1 MFEALLGFGGLVLL
15 TLLRVPLAF
24 AMAISATVGL
34 AVMRGWPVAWASA
47 EQVIQETGFAYT
59 LSVVPLF
66 VLMGNFVARA
76 GLAQELFEAA
86 HSMIGHV
93 KGGLAHATVLACAG
107 FGAIC
112 GSSLATAATM
122 SRVDYPSM
130 KKLGYSEAMASGVV
144 ATGGTL
150 GIMIPPSTIL
160 VIYGIITE
168 TNIGELFAAGVLPG
182 ILTASLLM
190 VGITIM
196 AWLDPEH
203 APADRRY
210 SWAERWR
217 ALRGIWGVLVLALL
231 VLGGI
236 YGGVF
241 TPTEGAGFG
250 AAGAFAFAWLRGK
263 LTWRLLYTILADS
276 ARTTSM
282 IFALLIGALMFANFM
297 NFTSLPF
304 ELKDGILGLGLSP
317 IMVVVAMMFV
327 YVALGMVLEELTMVL
342 LTIPLF
348 FPIVFDLGFDP
359 VWFGVLITMV
369 VQIGLVSPPV
379 GMNLFVIHGLLPGV
393 GLTTIYRGVWI
404 LVVAM
409 VVALGILIAYP
420 QISLALP
427 TLLLR

>member
-122 SRVDYPSM
+122 SRVAYPSM

-263 LTWRLLYTILADS
+263 LTWRLLFTILADS

>member
-122 SRVDYPSM
+122 SRVAYPSM

-190 VGITIM
+190 LGITIM

-250 AAGAFAFAWLRGK
+250 AAGTFAFAWLRGK

-327 YVALGMVLEELTMVL
+327 YVALGMVLEELSMVL

>member
-86 HSMIGHV
+86 HSMIGNV

-122 SRVDYPSM
+122 SRVAYPSM

-190 VGITIM
+190 LGITIM

-327 YVALGMVLEELTMVL
+327 YVALGMVLEELSMVL

-348 FPIVFDLGFDP
+348 FPIVFDLGFYP

>member
-122 SRVDYPSM
+122 SRVAYPSM

-168 TNIGELFAAGVLPG
+168 PNIGELFAAGVLPG
-182 ILTASLLM
+182 ILTATLLM
-190 VGITIM
+190 LGITIM

-327 YVALGMVLEELTMVL
+327 YVALGMVLEELSMVL

-379 GMNLFVIHGLLPGV
+379 CMNLFVIHGLLPGV

>member
-122 SRVDYPSM
+122 SRVAYPSM

-190 VGITIM
+190 LGITIM

-217 ALRGIWGVLVLALL
+217 ALRGIWGVLVFALL

-327 YVALGMVLEELTMVL
+327 YVALGMVLEELSMVL

>member
-1 MFEALLGFGGLVLL
+1 MFEALLGFGWLVLL

-66 VLMGNFVARA
+66 VLMGNFVACA

-122 SRVDYPSM
+122 SRVAYPSM

-190 VGITIM
+190 LGITIM

-327 YVALGMVLEELTMVL
+327 YVALGMVLEELSMVL

>member
-1 MFEALLGFGGLVLL
+1 MFEAMLGFGGLVLL

-76 GLAQELFEAA
+76 GLAQELFDAA

-122 SRVDYPSM
+122 SRVAYPSM

-190 VGITIM
+190 TGITIM

-263 LTWRLLYTILADS
+263 LTWRLLFTILADS

-409 VVALGILIAYP
+409 VVALTILIAYP
-420 QISLALP
+420 EISLALP

>member
-122 SRVDYPSM
+122 SRVAYPSM

-190 VGITIM
+190 LGITIM

-327 YVALGMVLEELTMVL
+327 YVALGMVLEELSMVL

-409 VVALGILIAYP
+409 VVALTILIAYP
-420 QISLALP
+420 EISLALP

>member
-1 MFEALLGFGGLVLL
+1 
-15 TLLRVPLAF
+15 
-24 AMAISATVGL
+24 
-34 AVMRGWPVAWASA
+34 
-47 EQVIQETGFAYT
+47 
-59 LSVVPLF
+59 
-66 VLMGNFVARA
+66 
-76 GLAQELFEAA
+76 
-86 HSMIGHV
+86 
-93 KGGLAHATVLACAG
+93 
-107 FGAIC
+107 
-112 GSSLATAATM
+112 
-122 SRVDYPSM
+122 
-130 KKLGYSEAMASGVV
+130 
-144 ATGGTL
+144 
-150 GIMIPPSTIL
+150 
-160 VIYGIITE
+160 
-168 TNIGELFAAGVLPG
+168 
-182 ILTASLLM
+182 
-190 VGITIM
+190 
-196 AWLDPEH
+196 
-203 APADRRY
+203 
-210 SWAERWR
+210 
-217 ALRGIWGVLVLALL
+217 
-231 VLGGI
+231 
-236 YGGVF
+236 
-241 TPTEGAGFG
+241 
-250 AAGAFAFAWLRGK
+250 
-263 LTWRLLYTILADS
+263 
-276 ARTTSM
+276 
-282 IFALLIGALMFANFM
+282 LLIGALMFANFM

>member
-1 MFEALLGFGGLVLL
+1 MFEAMLGFGGLVLL

-24 AMAISATVGL
+24 AMAISATVRL

-76 GLAQELFEAA
+76 GLAQELFDAA

-122 SRVDYPSM
+122 SRVAYPSM

-190 VGITIM
+190 AGITIM

-263 LTWRLLYTILADS
+263 LTWRLLFTILADS

-409 VVALGILIAYP
+409 VVALTILIAYP
-420 QISLALP
+420 EISLALP